1 MIQRVT
7 QATLIREL
15 QASVARMQR
24 QLVVAQETVSSQ
36 KRLLEASDDPAAVA
50 RVNRLRGETRALTAL
65 SDNVAFGTAVLG
77 AEDAGLEQAETIMTR
92 AREIATQQASGLTSP
107 VARQQAAEEVTELE
121 RSLLALGNTA
131 VGGRYV
137 FGGLVSGA
145 PPFANF
151 DDPGFAPATAYTGPG
166 DPFVIRS
173 GTDQSLRLTTAGN
186 QVFGESLL
194 AIDNLRQ
201 TLEAGTA
208 PVASLDEI
216 ENGAA
221 TLRAERASVGAR
233 LARAQSR
240 DQEISGALNNVR
252 KALGGLEDADL
263 TIAISDLVQLQSA
276 LQATLAAG
284 SALQTSILDYVN
296 P

>member
-151 DDPGFAPATAYTGPG
+151 DDPGFAPAIAYTGPG

>member
-166 DPFVIRS
+166 DSFVIRS